1 MRKHAVYNFS
11 VVQRELTH
19 EIQTY
24 SEETSAKFNFGTL
37 WTVESLSN
45 FMAHILCYED
55 QKVKNIYRNI
65 YLKNYVG
72 RLLES
77 TLNTKNKTI
86 LKIYWFEFTK
96 IRYPFFP
103 VIRNVQ
109 QKHIYNLS
117 NTVLSLQKFMVEYDS
132 DVVDIEQT
140 VKRYVKTNHV
150 DCLQCKICLDNRI
163 SHGLIHA
170 THICTICMTCA
181 QRCMGI
187 SSVCPFC
194 RLPIQDTIK
203 III

>member
-1 MRKHAVYNFS
+1 MKKQPIYNFS
-11 VVQRELTH
+11 VVQRELTN
-19 EIQTY
+19 ELQTY
-24 SEETSAKFNFGTL
+24 SEETSTKLSFGKL
-37 WTVESLSN
+37 WTVESLTS
-45 FMAHILCYED
+45 FMTHILCYED
-55 QKVKNIYRNI
+55 QKVMNIYRNI
-65 YLKNYVG
+65 YLKDYVS

-96 IRYPFFP
+96 IRHPFFP

-109 QKHIYNLS
+109 QKHIFNLS
-117 NTVLSLQKFMVEYDS
+117 KTVLSLQKFMVEYDS
-132 DVVDIEQT
+132 DVSDIEKT

-150 DCLQCKICLDNRI
+150 DSLQCKICLDNRV

-181 QRCMGI
+181 QKCMVL

-194 RLPIQDTIK
+194 TLPIQGTIK

>member
-1 MRKHAVYNFS
+1 MQKHAIYNFS
-11 VVQRELTH
+11 VVQRELTD
-19 EIQTY
+19 ELQTY
-24 SEETSAKFNFGTL
+24 SEETSTKLSVGTL
-37 WTVESLSN
+37 WTVESLTN

-65 YLKNYVG
+65 YLKDYVG
-72 RLLES
+72 QLLES

-96 IRYPFFP
+96 IRHPFFP
-103 VIRNVQ
+103 IIRNVQ

-117 NTVLSLQKFMVEYDS
+117 KTVLSMQKFMVEFDS
-132 DVVDIEQT
+132 DVADIEQT

-150 DCLQCKICLDNRI
+150 DSLQCKICLDNRI
-163 SHGLIHA
+163 SHGLMHA

-181 QRCMGI
+181 QRSMDI

-194 RLPIQDTIK
+194 RLPIQDSIK